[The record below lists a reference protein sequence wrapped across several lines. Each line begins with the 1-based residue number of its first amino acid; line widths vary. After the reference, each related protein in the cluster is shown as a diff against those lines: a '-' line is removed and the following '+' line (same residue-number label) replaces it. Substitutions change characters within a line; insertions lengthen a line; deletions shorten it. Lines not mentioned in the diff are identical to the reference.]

1 MTNAAAPSK
10 GSIAAVVLA
19 AGGSTRMGQ
28 PKLLLDWRGEPLI
41 HWPVKAA
48 LDAGLS
54 PVIVVTGAAAEAVE
68 RSLSGL
74 EVKLVHNPDW
84 KKGQSTSVRCGIE
97 ALPETTEAVIFLL
110 GDQPQLPVSF
120 LEKMVAAYRSNAQSF
135 SIFISAFQGR
145 RGNPVLFDKSVF
157 QELRSLEGD
166 AGGRLIFSKHP
177 LYLIP
182 VEDPGML
189 LDIDSPED
197 YENLVKKGGD
207 LSSDR

>member
-1 MTNAAAPSK
+1 MTDAASPSK
-10 GSIAAVVLA
+10 GSIAAVILA

-41 HWPVKAA
+41 RWPVKTA
-48 LDAGLS
+48 LKAGLS

-68 RSLSGL
+68 RSLTGL
-74 EVKLVHNPDW
+74 EIELVHNPDW
-84 KKGQSTSVRCGIE
+84 EKGQSTSVRSGIE
-97 ALPETTEAVIFLL
+97 ALPDTVEAVIFLL

-120 LEKMVAAYRSNAQSF
+120 LEKMIAAYRSNAQSF
-135 SIFISAFQGR
+135 PIFISAFQGR

-157 QELRSLEGD
+157 QELRALEGD